1 MILLIFFASLDHV
14 FELAYFPVSG
24 ILRKSDKIS
33 QRRLEVICGVS
44 PFFLEHVAKAYT
56 IKGFTFL
63 SIAAYYEFF
72 FEIWYGLGVFF
83 EFKMALGSNAVV

>member
-63 SIAAYYEFF
+63 SIVAYYEFF
-72 FEIWYGLGVFF
+72 SKYG
-83 EFKMALGSNAVV
+83 MASAYSLSSKWLSAATL